1 MSSRTYDIQELVSA
15 SGVPRRTVYFYVQQG
30 LLPPPEG
37 AGLAARYG
45 EEHLARLRSIPVLR
59 QRGLRLDE
67 IREQFQR
74 MDLDALRQVVAT
86 ASATSASA
94 TSAPAA
100 LAPAASASTA
110 QAKQADRAM
119 LENAIFPPA
128 WQETHLTQYG
138 LAPGVALVVQ
148 DSLSPVER
156 QHVNQLLQAAQI
168 IFSGG
173 NGRFQ
178 FVDATQ
184 SGPAGQNSEEI

>member
-94 TSAPAA
+94 TSAP
-100 LAPAASASTA
+100 TA

-156 QHVNQLLQAAQI
+156 QRVNQLLQAAQI